1 MSTLHIFLY
10 LSRRCRGSELATQT
24 QSSMDSDRPRA
35 GEAAA
40 EVRTNE
46 IGPILADMFRALSL
60 NDSSPTLDH
69 SD

>member
-1 MSTLHIFLY
+1 
-10 LSRRCRGSELATQT
+10 
-24 QSSMDSDRPRA
+24 MDSDRPRA

-46 IGPILADMFRALSL
+46 LGPILADMFRALSL
-60 NDSSPTLDH
+60 KDSSPTLDH